1 MGGFAV
7 EAPGRGRLRVY
18 LGAAPGVGKTYAM
31 LDEARHRRSRGTDVV
46 VGVVECHGRPRT
58 EEMLDG
64 LEVVPRR
71 QLTHRG
77 DAFTEMDVDAVI
89 ARRPRVALVDEL
101 AHTNV
106 PGSRNA
112 KRWRDVEEILD
123 AGIDVI
129 STVNVQHL
137 ESLNDVV
144 ESITGVAQH
153 ETVPDG
159 VVRRADQVEFVDL
172 TPEALRRRLAHGNVY
187 PPAIAGAAPAN
198 CFRPGNLTA
207 LRELALLWVA
217 GRVDEYLREHRHDHP
232 IDATRPARE
241 RVVVALTGGPE
252 GDTLIRRAARIA
264 GRGPGGEVLAVHVA
278 RSNGPSGGCS
288 ADLARQR
295 RLVDSLGG
303 TFHPIVGDD
312 VPGALLDFARGVN
325 ATQIVLGGSRRRPWQ
340 YVLGPGVGAT
350 VAARSG
356 DIDTHIVTHEHIGRG
371 RETTPKRST
380 TARGRAVTSWAVALL
395 GPLIPAAVL
404 VPMRGG
410 VALPGDM
417 LLFLALTVGVA
428 LFGGLWQAVAAAVV
442 GSLLLDYYLTAPTH
456 TLKIAAPGNMLSLVV
471 FVVIA
476 LAVASVVDLAA
487 RRAQQAARNQA
498 EADTLS
504 FLAGSVLRGE
514 EALPA
519 LLERVRQTFGVESVA
534 VLQRDGPCASW
545 ARVDSIGPNPPTRPD
560 KADVEVP
567 VDQSLALVLSGR
579 ALPADTRRVLG
590 AFAAQ
595 TALVLERRT
604 LVAEAAEARRLGE
617 GHSLDTALFAIV
629 ARDLRAPLAAIKAGA
644 SGLRSHEVDWARAE
658 RAELLATI
666 EAGADRL
673 DQLIGNLLDMSRL
686 RMGTIEPLPSDV
698 ALDEVVPGAVARA
711 AQTAVR
717 VSVPDTL
724 PTVRA
729 DGELLDR
736 VMANLV
742 ENAVLHTP
750 PDTPVVVVAKAVR
763 DRIEL
768 RVVDRGPGLP
778 DDAKDRVFEAFA
790 RHGDAPRSRGVG
802 LGLAVA
808 RGFAEAMNGSLTAED
823 TPGGGLTMILTL
835 PASTGPEPGGEPD
848 RSHVR
853 STPVDGH
860 RDVRARTESG
870 GRDDENDAASS
881 RRR

>member
-1 MGGFAV
+1 
-7 EAPGRGRLRVY
+7 
-18 LGAAPGVGKTYAM
+18 M
-31 LDEARHRRSRGTDVV
+31 LDEAHRRLARGTDVV

-71 QLTHRG
+71 QLCHQG
-77 DAFTEMDVDAVI
+77 ASFAEMDVDAVI
-89 ARRPRVALVDEL
+89 TRRPRVALVDEL

-137 ESLNDVV
+137 ESLDDMI
-144 ESITGVAQH
+144 ETITGVAQH

-172 TPEALRRRLAHGNVY
+172 TPEALQRRLAHGNVY
-187 PPAIAGAAPAN
+187 PPETVGAAPTDY
-198 CFRPGNLTA
+198 FRPGNLTA
-207 LRELALLWVA
+207 LRKLALLWVA
-217 GRVDEYLREHRHDHP
+217 DRVGEQLHDHRNEHLDDQLHDP
-232 IDATRPARE
+232 RPDHPRAPGADHPHSPGPDHRRGRGIDPRHEHGTDATWPARE

-264 GRGPGGEVLAVHVA
+264 RRAAPVGELLAIHVA
-278 RSNGPSGGCS
+278 RSNSPSGGS
-288 ADLARQR
+288 PANLARQR

-303 TFHPIVGDD
+303 TFHSVVGDD
-312 VPGALLDFARGVN
+312 VPGALLDFARGMD
-325 ATQIVLGGSRRRPWQ
+325 ATHIVLGGSRRKSWQ
-340 YVLGPGVGAT
+340 SLLGPGIGAT
-350 VAARSG
+350 VAAHSG
-356 DIDTHIVTHEHIGRG
+356 DIDTHIVAHEHIGRG
-371 RETTPKRST
+371 RDTTPKRST
-380 TARGRAVTSWAVALL
+380 TAPWRAIASWAVALL

-428 LFGGLWQAVAAAVV
+428 LFGGLWQAVVTAVV

-456 TLKIAAPGNMLSLVV
+456 TLKIAAPGNILSLVI

-487 RRAQQAARNQA
+487 RCAQQAARSQA

-504 FLAGSVLRGE
+504 FLAGSVLRSEG
-514 EALPA
+514 ALPA
-519 LLERVRQTFGVESVA
+519 LLERVRKTFDVESVA
-534 VLQRDGPCASW
+534 VLQRDGPCESW
-545 ARVDSIGPNPPTRPD
+545 ESVGSIGPNPPTRPE

-567 VDQSLALVLSGR
+567 VDESLALVLSGS

-595 TALVLERRT
+595 AALVLERRT

-617 GHSLDTALFAIV
+617 GHSVDTALFAIV
-629 ARDLRAPLAAIKAGA
+629 ARDLRAPLAAIKTGV
-644 SGLRSHEVDWARAE
+644 SGLRSREVHWTRTE

-666 EAGADRL
+666 ETGADRL

-686 RMGTIEPLPSDV
+686 RMGTIEPLPSDI

-711 AQTAVR
+711 ARTAVR
-717 VSVPDTL
+717 VSIPDTL

-736 VMANLV
+736 VVANLV

-750 PDTPVVVVAKAVR
+750 PDTPVVVAAKAVR

-835 PASTGPEPGGEPD
+835 PASTTPQPNNPLPEPT
-848 RSHVR
+848 S
-853 STPVDGH
+853 
-860 RDVRARTESG
+860 
-870 GRDDENDAASS
+870 
-881 RRR
+881 

>member
-1 MGGFAV
+1 
-7 EAPGRGRLRVY
+7 
-18 LGAAPGVGKTYAM
+18 M
-31 LDEARHRRSRGTDVV
+31 LDEARRGLRHGTDVV

-58 EEMLDG
+58 EELLAG

-71 QLTHRG
+71 QLSHRCG
-77 DAFTEMDVDAVI
+77 SFTEMDVDAVI
-89 ARRPRVALVDEL
+89 ARRPQVVLVDEL
-101 AHTNV
+101 AHTNA
-106 PGSRNA
+106 PGSRHK
-112 KRWRDVEEILD
+112 KRWQDVEQLLD

-137 ESLNDVV
+137 ESLNAVV

-159 VVRRADQVEFVDL
+159 VVRRADQVQLVDPA
-172 TPEALRRRLAHGNVY
+172 PEALRRRPAHENVY
-187 PPAIAGAAPAN
+187 PPEAAASADR
-198 CFRPGNLTA
+198 FRPGNPTA

-217 GRVDEYLREHRHDHP
+217 DRVDEYLREYRHDHG
-232 IDATRPARE
+232 IDAAWRARE

-264 GRGPGGEVLAVHVA
+264 GRGPGGELLAVHVA
-278 RSNGPSGGCS
+278 RSNAPSGCS
-288 ADLARQR
+288 PADLVRQR

-303 TFHPIVGDD
+303 TFHSVVGDD
-312 VPGALLDFARGVN
+312 VPGALLDFARGVD
-325 ATQIVLGGSRRRPWQ
+325 ATQVVLGGSRRRSWQ
-340 YVLGPGVGAT
+340 YVRGPGVGAT
-350 VAARSG
+350 FAARSG
-356 DIDTHIVTHEHIGRG
+356 DIDTHIVTHEHVGRG
-371 RETTPKRST
+371 RDTTPKRSG
-380 TARGRAVTSWAVALL
+380 TARGRAVASWAVALL
-395 GPLIPAAVL
+395 GPLVPAAVL

-428 LFGGLWQAVAAAVV
+428 LFGGLWQAVSTAVV

-456 TLKIAAPGNMLSLVV
+456 TLKIAAPGNVLALVV

-487 RRAQQAARNQA
+487 RRAQQAARSQA

-514 EALPA
+514 GALPA
-519 LLERVRQTFGVESVA
+519 LLERVRRTFGVESVA
-534 VLQRDGPCASW
+534 VLQRDGSCGPWES
-545 ARVDSIGPNPPTRPD
+545 VGSIGPNPPTRPD
-560 KADVEVP
+560 TADVEVP
-567 VDQSLALVLSGR
+567 VDESLALVLSGR
-579 ALPADTRRVLG
+579 ALPADTRAVLG

-595 TALVLERRT
+595 AALALERRT

-617 GHSLDTALFAIV
+617 GHSVDTALFALV
-629 ARDLRAPLAAIKAGA
+629 ARDLRAPLAVIKAGA

-686 RMGTIEPLPSDV
+686 RMGTIEPLPSDI
-698 ALDEVVPGAVARA
+698 ALEEVVPGAVARVA
-711 AQTAVR
+711 RTAVR
-717 VSVPDTL
+717 VSVPGTL

-729 DGELLDR
+729 DPELLDR
-736 VMANLV
+736 VVANLV

-750 PDTPVVVVAKAVR
+750 PETPVIVAAEVVR
-763 DRIEL
+763 DRVEL

-808 RGFAEAMNGSLTAED
+808 RGFAEAMHGSLAAED

-835 PASTGPEPGGEPD
+835 PASTEPRPEPGPDDLPAEP
-848 RSHVR
+848 
-853 STPVDGH
+853 
-860 RDVRARTESG
+860 
-870 GRDDENDAASS
+870 AS
-881 RRR
+881 

>member
-1 MGGFAV
+1 M
-7 EAPGRGRLRVY
+7 RVY

-31 LDEARHRRSRGTDVV
+31 LDEARRRRSRGTDVV

-58 EEMLDG
+58 EELLDG

-71 QLTHRG
+71 QLAPRG
-77 DAFTEMDVDAVI
+77 DSFAEMDVDAVI
-89 ARRPRVALVDEL
+89 ARRPRVVLVDEL
-101 AHTNV
+101 AHTNA

-137 ESLNDVV
+137 ESLNEVV
-144 ESITGVAQH
+144 ESITGVLQH
-153 ETVPDG
+153 ETVPDA
-159 VVRRADQVEFVDL
+159 VVRRADQVELVDL

-187 PPAIAGAAPAN
+187 PPTAVGAALASY
-198 CFRPGNLTA
+198 FRPGNLTA

-217 GRVDEYLREHRHDHP
+217 DRMDDHRREHRHGRDHR
-232 IDATRPARE
+232 IDATWPARE

-252 GDTLIRRAARIA
+252 GDTLVRRAARIA
-264 GRGPGGEVLAVHVA
+264 DRAPGGEVLAVHVA
-278 RSNGPSGGCS
+278 RSNGPSCCSS

-295 RLVDSLGG
+295 RLVDTLGG
-303 TFHPIVGDD
+303 TFHSVVGDD
-312 VPGALLDFARGVN
+312 VPGALLDFARGVH

-340 YVLGPGVGAT
+340 YVLGPGVGPT

-356 DIDTHIVTHEHIGRG
+356 DIDTHIVAHEHIGRG

-380 TARGRAVTSWAVALL
+380 TARGRAVASWSVALL

-428 LFGGLWQAVAAAVV
+428 LFGGLWQAVATAVV
-442 GSLLLDYYLTAPTH
+442 GSLLLDYYLAAPTH

-504 FLAGSVLRGE
+504 FLAGSVLCGE
-514 EALPA
+514 GALPA
-519 LLERVRQTFGVESVA
+519 LLERVRETFGVESVA
-534 VLQRDGPCASW
+534 VLQRDGPRECWAS
-545 ARVDSIGPNPPTRPD
+545 VDSIGPNPPTRPD

-579 ALPADTRRVLG
+579 ALPADTRRVLS

-595 TALVLERRT
+595 AALVLERRT

-644 SGLRSHEVDWARAE
+644 SGLRSHEVNWTRAE

-686 RMGTIEPLPSDV
+686 RMGTIEPLPSDI

-711 AQTAVR
+711 ARTAVR

-736 VMANLV
+736 VVANLV

-750 PDTPVVVVAKAVR
+750 PDTPVIVAAKTVR
-763 DRIEL
+763 GRIEL

-808 RGFAEAMNGSLTAED
+808 RGFAEAMGGALAAED

-835 PASTGPEPGGEPD
+835 PASTGPEPG
-848 RSHVR
+848 
-853 STPVDGH
+853 
-860 RDVRARTESG
+860 ARPGPTHLPG
-870 GRDDENDAASS
+870 GRPEIPRPEPAP
-881 RRR
+881 